1 MMISLRD
8 GSKACLTQI
17 APSKMSAWPHAPP
30 IKMPTAW
37 DLYPLGLERKK
48 SRIAV
53 ALILAAA
60 AAAGTALISSVVVA
74 RAGGFPTAPW

>member
-1 MMISLRD
+1 MDEQRLVLRERWKR
-8 GSKACLTQI
+8 SMKKL
-17 APSKMSAWPHAPP
+17 PP

-48 SRIAV
+48 SRITV